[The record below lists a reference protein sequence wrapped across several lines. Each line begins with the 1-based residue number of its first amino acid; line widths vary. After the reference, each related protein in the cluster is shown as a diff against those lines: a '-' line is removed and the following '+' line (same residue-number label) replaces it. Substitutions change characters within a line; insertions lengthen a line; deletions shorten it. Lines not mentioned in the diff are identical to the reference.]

1 MRSPR
6 RLLRLGGH
14 QFCDRS
20 QVFEILGIEVCIV
33 DLDVELVF
41 EKAEQLDDGERVEDA
56 TLQEGVI
63 GAKRLGALLFGEVLS
78 ECGEDLNFSH
88 GSIPYWSI
96 VPQFIC
102 LCYEPRGEDLKV
114 ADVQSGAGTLICI
127 PTYNERENLPLI
139 VPAVLE
145 ALPLAHVLVVDDASP
160 DGTGQ
165 LADEMA
171 SADERILVLHREG
184 KAGLGK
190 AYLAAFEWALARDYE
205 FIFEFDADFSHK
217 PEYLPGLL
225 GLLASQ
231 ADVVVGSRRI
241 SGGGVENWGA
251 ARRFISWGGS
261 MYSRMVLQVPVRDL
275 TGGFNGFR
283 REALLAIGLDEVSSS
298 GYCFQVELK
307 YRACRKGLRV
317 IESPIIFPDRE
328 RGVSKMSGEI
338 FVEAVKQVW
347 RLRKI

>member
-1 MRSPR
+1 MA
-6 RLLRLGGH
+6 
-14 QFCDRS
+14 
-20 QVFEILGIEVCIV
+20 
-33 DLDVELVF
+33 DVE
-41 EKAEQLDDGERVEDA
+41 
-56 TLQEGVI
+56 
-63 GAKRLGALLFGEVLS
+63 
-78 ECGEDLNFSH
+78 
-88 GSIPYWSI
+88 
-96 VPQFIC
+96 
-102 LCYEPRGEDLKV
+102 
-114 ADVQSGAGTLICI
+114 SGAGTLICI

-145 ALPLAHVLVVDDASP
+145 VLPLAHILIVDDGSP
-160 DGTGQ
+160 DGTGS

-171 SADERILVLHREG
+171 AADERIFVLHREG
-184 KAGLGK
+184 KSGLGK
-190 AYLAAFEWALARDYE
+190 AYLAAFAWALERDYS

-217 PEYLPGLL
+217 PEYLPGFLH
-225 GLLASQ
+225 LLATE

-261 MYSRMVLQVPVRDL
+261 MYSRAVLQVPVRDL

-283 REALLAIGLDEVSSS
+283 REALESIGLDEVQSS

-317 IESPIIFPDRE
+317 IESPIVFPDRT
-328 RGVSKMSGEI
+328 RGVSKMSSEI
-338 FVEAVKQVW
+338 FLEAVKQVW